1 MFVAACARE
10 CVCIV
15 GLGSR
20 MHIATPHMHPALNKP
35 EELTSASNRQGRDAA
50 CAERSSPR
58 RARARFAA
66 RSIASAG
73 AAVYPDPRCDAVAFM
88 I

>member
-1 MFVAACARE
+1 MFVAAAGAPCDP
-10 CVCIV
+10 
-15 GLGSR
+15 SR
-20 MHIATPHMHPALNKP
+20 MHIATPHMHPAFQASNNP
-35 EELTSASNRQGRDAA
+35 GELTHASNRQGRDAA

>member
-1 MFVAACARE
+1 MSCSWQQPVAVR
-10 CVCIV
+10 VR
-15 GLGSR
+15 R
-20 MHIATPHMHPALNKP
+20 MHIATPHMHPALNKRG
-35 EELTSASNRQGRDAA
+35 ELTSASNRQGRDAA

-73 AAVYPDPRCDAVAFM
+73 AAVCPDSRCDAVAFM

>member
-20 MHIATPHMHPALNKP
+20 MHIATPHMHPALNNSG
-35 EELTSASNRQGRDAA
+35 ELSRVK
-50 CAERSSPR
+50 SPR
-58 RARARFAA
+58 EGCCLR
-66 RSIASAG
+66 
-73 AAVYPDPRCDAVAFM
+73 
-88 I
+88 

>member
-1 MFVAACARE
+1 MFVAAGARE

-35 EELTSASNRQGRDAA
+35 DKLTHASNR
-50 CAERSSPR
+50 
-58 RARARFAA
+58 
-66 RSIASAG
+66 
-73 AAVYPDPRCDAVAFM
+73 
-88 I
+88 

>member
-1 MFVAACARE
+1 MFVAAAGAPCESVE
-10 CVCIV
+10 CI
-15 GLGSR
+15 LQHR
-20 MHIATPHMHPALNKP
+20 TYPALNKP
-35 EELTSASNRQGRDAA
+35 GELASASNRQGRDAA

-66 RSIASAG
+66 RSIASAD
-73 AAVYPDPRCDAVAFM
+73 AAVYPDPRCNAVAFM